1 MVPEEGNRVTLG
13 NQQNHFKVILLTG
26 EKYNRKCNEKKNV
39 AFMLLFF
46 SVLSLSYVVIDSDSD
61 DEYIPEK
68 KKPKIREI
76 NHKGKYTTNLEKE
89 LCSAASPCTVISG

>member
-1 MVPEEGNRVTLG
+1 MERFVVRKDGKSGTMIEWFQRRGTELLR

-46 SVLSLSYVVIDSDSD
+46 SVLS
-61 DEYIPEK
+61 PA
-68 KKPKIREI
+68 
-76 NHKGKYTTNLEKE
+76 TW
-89 LCSAASPCTVISG
+89 